1 VISIIALSGA
11 EIVQGLNFALLLA
24 TPALII
30 VSLLKLRKIALPAQT
45 KALWV
50 VIILVIPII
59 GALAFLIVK
68 PGNSANQI

>member
-1 VISIIALSGA
+1 MISIIALSGA

-24 TPALII
+24 TPVLII

-45 KALWV
+45 KALWA
-50 VIILVIPII
+50 VIILAIPII
-59 GALAFLIVK
+59 GALAFLIIK

>member
-1 VISIIALSGA
+1 MISIIAFSGA

-24 TPALII
+24 TPVLII
-30 VSLLKLRKIALPAQT
+30 VSLLKLRKIVLPAQT
-45 KALWV
+45 KALWA

>member
-1 VISIIALSGA
+1 MISIIALSGA

-30 VSLLKLRKIALPAQT
+30 VSLLKLRTIALPAQT
-45 KALWV
+45 KALWA

-68 PGNSANQI
+68 PGNATNQI